1 MTFLAMII
9 ALSLHQVLREGS
21 LLQRDAWLHRWDSFV
36 AGMIGASGVRV
47 ALVLAGIALLTGWLL
62 SAMHA
67 WLFGL
72 PELLL
77 TAGLLVWSLGREDF
91 HTALERYQAR
101 TAIGAPDASE
111 ALVGLWMPR
120 EGRETYETDE
130 TNEAGDVDEE
140 LRCLQ
145 RLSYAG
151 YSRWFAPLFFFL
163 LGGPV
168 AAVLYRVVVILAA
181 ADRDS
186 VYQRCLG
193 WIDWAPARLL
203 ALSFAL
209 TGDFIAVSQRAPL
222 RHLTDATPAAVLLQE
237 LASTACGKRYGARA
251 LGEILYR
258 SAGLWLLLASV
269 WLILG

>member
-9 ALSLHQVLREGS
+9 ALSLHQVLRPGNP
-21 LLQRDAWLHRWDSFV
+21 LQRDAWLYRWDSFV
-36 AGMIGASGVRV
+36 AGLITAPGLRV
-47 ALVLAGIALLTGWLL
+47 ALVLAGVALLTGWVI
-62 SAMHA
+62 SVMHA

-77 TAGLLVWSLGREDF
+77 TAVLLVWSLGREDF
-91 HTALERYQAR
+91 HTALERYAARKDTDAPGASQAL
-101 TAIGAPDASE
+101 A
-111 ALVGLWMPR
+111 GLWMP
-120 EGRETYETDE
+120 E
-130 TNEAGDVDEE
+130 EADDPHEQGEQGDHEEE

-151 YSRWFAPLFFFL
+151 FARWFAPLFFFL
-163 LGGPV
+163 LAGPV
-168 AAVLYRVVVILAA
+168 AAVMYRVLAVLAA

-186 VYQRCLG
+186 IYQRCLG
-193 WIDWAPARLL
+193 WSDWAPARLL

-222 RHLTDATPAAVLLQE
+222 RHLSDATPAARLLQD
-237 LASTACGKRYGARA
+237 LASTACGERWGARA
-251 LGEILYR
+251 LGELLYR
-258 SAGLWLLLASV
+258 SAGLWLLLICA

>member
-21 LLQRDAWLHRWDSFV
+21 PLQRDTWLYRWDSFV

-62 SAMHA
+62 SATQS

-77 TAGLLVWSLGREDF
+77 TAGLLVWSLGRDDF

-101 TAIGAPDASE
+101 IASGAPDASE
-111 ALVGLWMPR
+111 ALAGLWMPR
-120 EGRETYETDE
+120 ERGDTYE
-130 TNEAGDVDEE
+130 TNEAGDDDEE
-140 LRCLQ
+140 LRCFQ

-151 YSRWFAPLFFFL
+151 YSRWFAPLFYFL
-163 LGGPV
+163 LVGPL
-168 AAVLYRVVVILAA
+168 AAVLYRVLVILAA

-237 LASTACGKRYGARA
+237 LASTACGERYGARA

-258 SAGLWLLLASV
+258 SAGLWLLLTSV

>member
-9 ALSLHQVLREGS
+9 ALSLHQVLQQGNP
-21 LLQRDAWLHRWDSFV
+21 LQRDAWLYRWDSFV
-36 AGMIGASGVRV
+36 AGVIGATGLRV
-47 ALVLAGIALLTGWLL
+47 ALVLAGIALFTGLVLSLTH
-62 SAMHA
+62 S

-77 TAGLLVWSLGREDF
+77 TAALLVWSLGREDF
-91 HTALERYQAR
+91 HTALERYEAR
-101 TAIGAPDASE
+101 AASGGPDASQ
-111 ALVGLWMPR
+111 ALAGLWMPGSL
-120 EGRETYETDE
+120 EEPED
-130 TNEAGDVDEE
+130 GDDHDEE
-140 LRCLQ
+140 GLCLQ

-163 LGGPV
+163 LAGPV
-168 AAVLYRVVVILAA
+168 AAVMYRVLAILAA

-186 VYQRCLG
+186 IYQRCLG
-193 WIDWAPARLL
+193 WFDWAPARLL

-209 TGDFIAVSQRAPL
+209 TGDFMAVSQRAPL
-222 RHLTDATPAAVLLQE
+222 RHLTDGTPAARLLQE
-237 LASTACGKRYGARA
+237 LASTACGERYGARA

-258 SAGLWLLLASV
+258 SAGLWLLLISV